1 MKKIEIFDPALCCP
15 TGLCGPNI
23 DPELIRIAT
32 AVEVLKRE
40 GVDIERHNLRDVP
53 QLFIDN
59 AVVNNFLNEK
69 GAEALPITLIDG
81 KMEVTG
87 KYPTNQQLTIWTG
100 VGLDIV
106 SQLLQN
112 MQ

>member
-23 DPELIRIAT
+23 DPELIRIAA
-32 AVEVLKRE
+32 AVDVLRRE
-40 GVDIERHNLRDVP
+40 GVEIERYNLRDVP
-53 QLFIDN
+53 QLYVDN

-69 GAEALPITLIDG
+69 GAEALPITLVDG
-81 KMEVTG
+81 KLEAAG
-87 KYPTNQQLTIWTG
+87 AYPSNQQLTAWTG
-100 VGLDIV
+100 VGLDAV
-106 SQLLQN
+106 TQLLQN